1 MRPFHVTY
9 IREERSMGFI
19 SKVQVIQ
26 RGETNRQFYFICPA
40 PLAQALEIEKGE
52 SIEWVV
58 VDKQTL
64 MIRRVGQQEVIAEK
78 TTKKIKGRKRGEHD
92 R

>member
-1 MRPFHVTY
+1 
-9 IREERSMGFI
+9 MGFI

-64 MIRRVGQQEVIAEK
+64 MIRRVPVGSTLPLK
-78 TTKKIKGRKRGEHD
+78 TESSSGKKGKGKQKRGV
-92 R
+92 